1 MTETTATRGATL
13 LCGDARAVLAGM
25 PARSVHTCITSPPY
39 YGLRAYNG
47 GTAELGTEQTPQEY
61 VAALVA
67 VFHGVYRVLRDDGT
81 CWIVIGDCYAGSWGN
96 QGRKT
101 ERGTQRPIN
110 GLMLQACDARYPAK
124 DRNTGALPPG
134 IRAKS
139 LMGIPWRVAFA
150 LQDDGW
156 IVRQEVIWH
165 KSNPM
170 PESVKDRC
178 TRGHETVFMLAKQG
192 RYYYDQD
199 AIREEHAMTPQRR
212 LTPSHYGRRGVA
224 LGARGVDDH
233 TGMMGLS
240 QEPATFGPPAGRN
253 KRSVWTVAT
262 APLSSEKFGC
272 DVDHYAAFP
281 PELVRP
287 MVRASCRPDAVVLD
301 PFAGACTTA
310 LVALQEGRRA
320 IMIDLNADY
329 LRLGDARLRHELGLF
344 YGAPAIAV

>member
-1 MTETTATRGATL
+1 MTETTATSGATL
-13 LCGDARAVLAGM
+13 LCGDARDVLATL
-25 PARSVHTCITSPPY
+25 PVQSVQTCITSPPY
-39 YGLRAYNG
+39 FGLRSYQG
-47 GTAELGTEQTPQEY
+47 GNAEIGTEQMPQAY
-61 VAALVA
+61 VAALVD
-67 VFHGVYRVLRDDGT
+67 VFRGVHRVLRADGT
-81 CWIVIGDCYAGSWGN
+81 LWLVLGDSYTNAGGPEPAQTKWLVDGASNTQNG
-96 QGRKT
+96 GKTRKAH
-101 ERGTQRPIN
+101 
-110 GLMLQACDARYPAK
+110 GLPAK
-124 DRNTGALPPG
+124 NL
-134 IRAKS
+134 
-139 LMGIPWRVAFA
+139 LGIPWRVAFA